1 MSTPLDRLKKYNTKG
16 NLWIYILNELRSNPD
31 YGWDFPSI
39 IEKKYGFRPGKITP
53 YRVLYTL
60 ELEGLVTSKQH
71 NKRRIYSI
79 TEKGEK
85 ELKKVKDFY
94 KNIID
99 FL

>member
-16 NLWIYILNELRSNPD
+16 NLWIYILTELKANPD

-60 ELEGLVTSKQH
+60 EFEGLVTSKQE

-85 ELKKVKDFY
+85 ELKKVKEFY
-94 KNIID
+94 NKIINI
-99 FL
+99 L